1 MHTDMQPRC
10 TQPGTRTLRL
20 LTGCCIK
27 NQSPNVQMD
36 TTGPSA
42 HPAGFSGCFCWEP
55 RLWSAHLASPM
66 SKCHTETGAHA
77 KDKVNTMSHPLPTR
91 NCAAAAG
98 VHDPT
103 LNVRRMEPQGVSEP
117 TPQGAC
123 QCLSHSSLPPE

>member
-1 MHTDMQPRC
+1 
-10 TQPGTRTLRL
+10 
-20 LTGCCIK
+20 
-27 NQSPNVQMD
+27 MD

-66 SKCHTETGAHA
+66 SKCHAETGAHA

-103 LNVRRMEPQGVSEP
+103 LNIRRMEPQGVSEP
-117 TPQGAC
+117 ISQGPVSVCHTAAFHLSDREAC
-123 QCLSHSSLPPE
+123 QGVGHRKTG